1 VTPRRGSGYV
11 EVQRGEVRRR
21 SLLGTEATYRVLDTE
36 RDGVVRVE
44 VIEAPG
50 LPPGRVLRFLTEAVA
65 GMELVSGPAGW
76 PADADERTA
85 RFADST
91 PRAS

>member
-1 VTPRRGSGYV
+1 V

-44 VIEAPG
+44 VIQAPG

-76 PADADERTA
+76 PADANERTA